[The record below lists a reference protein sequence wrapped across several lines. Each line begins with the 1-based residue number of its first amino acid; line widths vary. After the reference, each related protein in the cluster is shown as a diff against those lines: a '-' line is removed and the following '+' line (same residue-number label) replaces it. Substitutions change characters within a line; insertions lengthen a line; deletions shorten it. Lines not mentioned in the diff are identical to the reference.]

1 MKFTDVMIDIET
13 LGNNANAAIIQ
24 IGACAFNLRTGEI
37 GDRFQTLVKP
47 TLTRRGFDF
56 GSDVDLSTIM
66 WWLEQSEEARA
77 SVRNA
82 GKNGREEREAI
93 GALSAYVIDQA
104 QMDVCVWAMPP
115 EFDLVIL
122 RSTADRVGVSTPWHF
137 AATRDLRTLE
147 YLAGGT
153 KDQRV
158 KAEIPHDAG
167 SDAVAQAKTAIA
179 YYKKWMQ
186 MRQEA

>member
-13 LGNNANAAIIQ
+13 LGNNSHSPIIQ

-37 GDRFQTLVKP
+37 GTRFQTLVKP
-47 TLTRRGFDF
+47 
-56 GSDVDLSTIM
+56 VLSTPGSVGAVADLPTFL
-66 WWLEQSEEARA
+66 WWLEQGEEARA
-77 SVRNA
+77 AVRRA
-82 GKNGREEREAI
+82 GVDGRREGEAI
-93 GALSAYVIDQA
+93 GALSAYIIDNA

-122 RSTADRVGVSTPWHF
+122 RNTADRAGVTVPWHY

-147 YLAGGT
+147 YLAGGS
-153 KDQRV
+153 KDQRE
-158 KAEIPHDAG
+158 KPEIAHDAG
-167 SDAVAQAKTAIA
+167 SDAVAQAKTAVA
-179 YYKKWMQ
+179 YYRKWMQ